1 MFLYRVVLK
10 DNTKIINSPWKGIN
24 TFQYEN
30 NKEYLHFYFFPEHAE
45 FLQKTKYYNKESTII
60 KCDIPLDLLE
70 FGIGLYNYYFTF
82 QKSPFLEARI
92 EYDKFDESF
101 IIEKKDTI
109 DDNWKNP
116 LLYKRYLKKCVYGDK
131 PYYIIDK
138 NDITISIVNDFDFLY
153 YIDENYYIN
162 KKEELK
168 FIKKVL
174 YKLYEKKQKTKEK
187 KLIK

>member
-1 MFLYRVVLK
+1 MEETHSCLFCH
-10 DNTKIINSPWKGIN
+10 
-24 TFQYEN
+24 
-30 NKEYLHFYFFPEHAE
+30 YLQGWQGFFG
-45 FLQKTKYYNKESTII
+45 T
-60 KCDIPLDLLE
+60 
-70 FGIGLYNYYFTF
+70 
-82 QKSPFLEARI
+82 
-92 EYDKFDESF
+92 F

-116 LLYKRYLKKCVYGDK
+116 LLYKRYLKNCVYGDK

>member
-116 LLYKRYLKKCVYGDK
+116 LLYKRYLKNCVYGDK
-131 PYYIIDK
+131 PYYIINK
-138 NDITISIVNDFDFLY
+138 NDSKNSGYNTNRQSKIKIYNFPNIFNVLSVILY
-153 YIDENYYIN
+153 HEDENIYTN
-162 KKEELK
+162 FARRKR
-168 FIKKVL
+168 
-174 YKLYEKKQKTKEK
+174 
-187 KLIK
+187 